1 MNWYLP
7 RYEVVKKKETT
18 VYRYNDEQI
27 RFKNTHTHTHTNR
40 QQCRQRKTQSIKGRC
55 LME

>member
-18 VYRYNDEQI
+18 IYRYNDEQI
-27 RFKNTHTHTHTNR
+27 RFKNTHTHTD
-40 QQCRQRKTQSIKGRC
+40 SSAGRGKHSQ
-55 LME
+55 LKAGV

>member
-40 QQCRQRKTQSIKGRC
+40 QQCRQRKTIN
-55 LME
+55 